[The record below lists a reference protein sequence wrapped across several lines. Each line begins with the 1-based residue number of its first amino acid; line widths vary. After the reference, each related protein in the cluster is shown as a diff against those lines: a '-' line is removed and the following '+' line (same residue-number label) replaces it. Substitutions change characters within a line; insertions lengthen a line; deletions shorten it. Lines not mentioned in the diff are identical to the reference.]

1 MKMTLKITG
10 AAVGLALILIAGCSK
25 KEEATPTR
33 SAEAPKPADNVAS
46 QARQAA
52 DTAAA
57 QVKQTAEKAAADTK
71 QAAEKATADAKLAAE
86 KAAAD
91 AKQAVANA
99 AVEVKSQAQ
108 AAVAIVKDPAQG
120 LIDKAKTSIAD
131 KKYEDALGSIKQLAD
146 LKLTPEQQIIVDDLK
161 AQVQKAA
168 GKQVASD
175 ATKAVGGLLNPNK

>member
-25 KEEATPTR
+25 KEEATPTK
-33 SAEAPKPADNVAS
+33 SAEAPKPADNVAT

-52 DTAAA
+52 DAAA
-57 QVKQTAEKAAADTK
+57 AEIKQKAEKAAADTK
-71 QAAEKATADAKLAAE
+71 QAAEKA
-86 KAAAD
+86 AAD
-91 AKQAVANA
+91 AKQAIANA

-108 AAVAIVKDPAQG
+108 AAVANAKDPAQG

-161 AQVQKAA
+161 AQVLKAT